1 MGWFEPSDL
10 SEETRGVLFLPRNRR
25 CLVGWGLRVDLCHGF
40 SFILFHHSFC
50 IYIHSLTF
58 VYVAGGFDSSLLI
71 RL

>member
-10 SEETRGVLFLPRNRR
+10 SQETRGVLFLPRNRR
-25 CLVGWGLRVDLCHGF
+25 LIDSLRVDLCHGF